1 MTRRNVYVVL
11 ATLGAILP
19 FSQFLPWLMA
29 HGLDV
34 PLLVS
39 EIASSRIAAFGWL
52 DVVISAVTLL
62 FFIVVD
68 GRESR
73 TPHRWAPILGTVTV
87 GVSFGLPL
95 YLALRESRR

>member
-1 MTRRNVYVVL
+1 MSRRNVYVL
-11 ATLGAILP
+11 LSILGAVLP

-62 FFIVVD
+62 FFIVFD
-68 GRESR
+68 GRESK
-73 TPHRWAPILGTVTV
+73 TPYRWAPILGTLTV